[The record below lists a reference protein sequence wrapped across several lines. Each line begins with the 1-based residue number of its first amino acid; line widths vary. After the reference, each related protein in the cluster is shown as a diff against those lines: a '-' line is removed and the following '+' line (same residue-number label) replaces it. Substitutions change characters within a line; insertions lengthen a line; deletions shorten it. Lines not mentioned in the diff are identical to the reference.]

1 MKRQLLIAS
10 LMVISIIS
18 SCAPDGVYVC
28 MGGFARRYHKTESCE
43 GLRNC
48 GGIIKKMTKEEAQSM
63 FKTPCHVCYSPKER
77 GEQ

>member
-1 MKRQLLIAS
+1 MKRQLLISS

-18 SCAPDGVYVC
+18 SCAHDGLYVC
-28 MGGFARRYHKTESCE
+28 IGGFVRRYHKTEPCE

>member
-1 MKRQLLIAS
+1 MKHKIIYILFAIVL
-10 LMVISIIS
+10 IS
-18 SCAPDGVYVC
+18 SCTPDGVYVC

>member
-18 SCAPDGVYVC
+18 SFAPDGVYVC
-28 MGGFARRYHKTESCE
+28 ISGFARRYHKTESCE
-43 GLRNC
+43 GLRNY